1 MDSSNSEDNVIFNID
16 LSISPVNTTRFH
28 SSSISTIQTCD
39 SNSEPDYL
47 ENNNFST
54 SVNSEN
60 NFLDS
65 SFSNTI
71 ELEQQCMFSRS
82 NDSTIICD
90 IPTQQSNRTFRRRNA
105 IYGLSSSLREYLL
118 SLYS

>member
-1 MDSSNSEDNVIFNID
+1 MNNSNSEDSLIFNID

-39 SNSEPDYL
+39 SVESDYL
-47 ENNNFST
+47 ENNNFT
-54 SVNSEN
+54 TVNSEN
-60 NFLDS
+60 NFLDI
-65 SFSNTI
+65 SFTNTI

-118 SLYS
+118 SLCL